1 MPQLYHKNLKKH
13 EYLQPFTWS
22 IREVELK
29 SLCSAPSNRTTLS
42 TLSGLVRLHSWMDTR
57 SRAAS
62 DVKLKIWETW
72 FWSQMTSRN
81 WAWARVRFVV
91 GLMPVPFR
99 LGIWQTPTSSKMS
112 LIRVSFNWKKKKR
125 FQNIKLFK
133 NSNSSFVSYHIYS
146 SKKYLPN
153 RFKIDIE

>member
-125 FQNIKLFK
+125 FQNIYLFK
-133 NSNSSFVSYHIYS
+133 YSNSSFVSYHIYS
-146 SKKYLPN
+146 SIKYLQN